1 MSSGWKRLYPKP
13 AGSLPGG
20 IVTQWGVAL
29 ITVLILVFVAIWL
42 ATGGSS
48 PAEIDSIGG
57 EVTGPARNF
66 AGQMA
71 AQVEAESLRA
81 ETRRAAADRTLQAQQ
96 RQEAQE
102 SATGAIGGGQVTMN
116 EALLLAGPSPET
128 GEAYTEQE
136 FELRERLRLE
146 DLERRSRSLRSSPVA
161 QTYRQFDRARSGT
174 DAGGEPGPV
183 EAIRAEGAAALS
195 QALGTFQGVTGSLED
210 EIGAE
215 AAADRAFLAVLT
227 GAQQGEG
234 PDPTQAV
241 PPGPAAP
248 APNSLGF
255 PGEAAQPAR
264 DYANPSRL
272 EGGDDPP
279 GWERIYEGA
288 FLEAVLVTQLSGDFP
303 GPVLAQVAVPFYSA
317 DRQRVLVPR
326 GARVVGT
333 ASAVLGQD
341 QERLAVSF
349 HRLIYPDGRWVTLDF
364 HGLNQVGEGALK
376 DRVNR
381 HYFSMFAAVG
391 AVGIISGLTL
401 QNSNPYGGGAQA
413 FRAGA
418 GQGLGQAAEQILQR
432 FLNRLPTLTIRAGHR
447 LRIWFTS
454 DVLVPRNLKGERK

>member
-1 MSSGWKRLYPKP
+1 MTGWKRLYPKP

-29 ITVLILVFVAIWL
+29 ITVLILIFVALWL
-42 ATGGSS
+42 ASGGTEQ
-48 PAEIDSIGG
+48 AEIDSIGG

-71 AQVEAESLRA
+71 AQVDAEALRA
-81 ETRRAAADRTLQAQQ
+81 ETRRAAAARTLQAQQ

-102 SATGAIGGGQVTMN
+102 VATGAIGGGQVTMD

-128 GEAYTEQE
+128 GRAYTTEE

-146 DLERRSRSLRSSPVA
+146 ALERRSRSLRSSPVA
-161 QTYRQFDRARSGT
+161 QTYRQLDRARSPAADG
-174 DAGGEPGPV
+174 AEPGPV
-183 EAIRAEGAAALS
+183 EAIRAEASAALS
-195 QALGTFQGVTGSLED
+195 QALGTFEGATTGLED
-210 EIGAE
+210 EIAAE
-215 AAADRAFLAVLT
+215 AESDQAFLRALT
-227 GAQQGEG
+227 GAQQGGG
-234 PDPTQAV
+234 PGT
-241 PPGPAAP
+241 GAAA

-255 PGEAAQPAR
+255 PGAAAQPSR

-279 GWERIYEGA
+279 GWERIYEGS

-326 GARVVGT
+326 GARVIGT

-454 DVLVPRNLKGERK
+454 DVLVPRNLKGE

>member
-29 ITVLILVFVAIWL
+29 ITVLILIFVALWL
-42 ATGGSS
+42 ASGGTEQ
-48 PAEIDSIGG
+48 AEIDSIGG

-71 AQVEAESLRA
+71 AQVEAEAR
-81 ETRRAAADRTLQAQQ
+81 EG
-96 RQEAQE
+96 
-102 SATGAIGGGQVTMN
+102 ATGAIGGGQVTMD
-116 EALLLAGPSPET
+116 EAMLLAGPSHET
-128 GEAYTEQE
+128 GRAYTQQE

-146 DLERRSRSLRSSPVA
+146 ALERRSRSLRSSPVA
-161 QTYRQFDRARSGT
+161 QTYRQLDRARSPAE
-174 DAGGEPGPV
+174 AGAEPGPA

-210 EIGAE
+210 DIAAE
-215 AAADRAFLAVLT
+215 ADADRAFLAALT
-227 GAQQGEG
+227 GAQQGGE
-234 PDPTQAV
+234 PDPAQAV

-255 PGEAAQPAR
+255 PGAAAQPSR

-279 GWERIYEGA
+279 GWERIYEGS

-326 GARVVGT
+326 GARVIGT
-333 ASAVLGQD
+333 ASAVQGQD

-454 DVLVPRNLKGERK
+454 DVLVPRNLKGE